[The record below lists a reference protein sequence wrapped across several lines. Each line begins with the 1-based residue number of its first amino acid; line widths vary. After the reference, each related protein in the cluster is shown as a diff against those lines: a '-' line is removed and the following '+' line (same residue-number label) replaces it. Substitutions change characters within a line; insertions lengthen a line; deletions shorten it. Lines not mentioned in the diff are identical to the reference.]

1 MIQPLYDKVVIEVKE
16 VETTTASGIV
26 LTESAGE
33 KSNAGVVVA
42 VGTGRVL
49 ENGTVVP
56 LAVEVGQTILFSK
69 FAGTETKYEGKEYLI
84 LSEKDILAIVK

>member
-69 FAGTETKYEGKEYLI
+69 FAGTEAKYEGKEYLI